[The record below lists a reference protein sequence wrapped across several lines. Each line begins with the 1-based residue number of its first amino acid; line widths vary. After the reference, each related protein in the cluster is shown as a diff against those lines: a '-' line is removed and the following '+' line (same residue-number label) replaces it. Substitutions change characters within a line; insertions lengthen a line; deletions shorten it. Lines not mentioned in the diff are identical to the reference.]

1 MISRLGLR
9 RPVLLVIDGAK
20 VHLLIYA
27 SEFCDKHNII
37 LYTLYPNSTHLLQPL
52 DLSLMGLAKVQYK
65 NTVQEWI
72 QAHPFE
78 AYDKFSFRETFKV
91 TWNKAATVEN
101 AAKGFKVVG
110 LYPFN
115 PASLDQRK
123 LYAAELTANL
133 DPSSIADASVT
144 EDPEPTTPT
153 AEPQPSTSTAEPQLS
168 TSTAEPQLSTSTA
181 QQEPRTS
188 MKSLTPGTIVF
199 GGQRFELVPM
209 ENSPTEAKPA
219 PMTKEVLDDVLEVPK
234 VKKDDKKRSEG
245 WWITASHFQ

>member
-1 MISRLGLR
+1 MQWLWNVFEPTISRLSLR

-20 VHLLIYA
+20 VHLSIYA

-52 DLSLMGLAKVQYK
+52 DLSLMGSVKVHYK
-65 NTVQEWI
+65 NAVQEWI

-78 AYDKFSFRETFKV
+78 AYDKLSFPKTFKV

-115 PASLDQRK
+115 PASLDQWK
-123 LYAAELTANL
+123 LYPAELAANL
-133 DPSSIADASVT
+133 DPPSIADASVT
-144 EDPEPTTPT
+144 EEPEPTTPTAEPLLSTST
-153 AEPQPSTSTAEPQLS
+153 AEPQPSTSTAEPQPS
-168 TSTAEPQLSTSTA
+168 
-181 QQEPRTS
+181 TS

-199 GGQRFELVPM
+199 GGQRFKLVPM
-209 ENSPTEAKPA
+209 ENSLTEAKPA
-219 PMTKEVLDDVLEVPK
+219 PTTKEVLVMY
-234 VKKDDKKRSEG
+234 
-245 WWITASHFQ
+245 